1 MESPRKVLLVV
12 LAGVLLIAGAGWAVS
27 TRLRSP
33 ADEAAQRRPPRPS
46 LVTAPVERVRLTSTV
61 VVSGTLEYGSPLA
74 VTLAGVVGG
83 QDALQRATRAPR
95 PGRLNEGGLLMEV
108 NGRPVF
114 VFTGK
119 VPMHRTIVPG
129 AKGADVRQL
138 QRALRRLGHRA
149 PATGVFDRATVAAV
163 TRFYARKGYTAQQ
176 PTLEARQQ
184 RETLRKAVRTARETL
199 AAERR
204 ALDAGRDVLP
214 LKIRVSNAEA
224 DLKAA
229 ERALDRARRQRLT
242 PEEETRW
249 AAAEAAV
256 RAAEEKLLEAEQ
268 ALAEATRPPTA
279 PPTGPTTAP
288 TTAPTTTT
296 TAPLPGPAPTPP
308 ADTRLLELRVANA
321 RAELDAARAALDRLD
336 REAGEARTGRLEEL
350 SKTVRDRKEALRTAE
365 QALRQARHLSP
376 ARLKVAGAKEDLA
389 AAGALLAEFER
400 TYGTTVPPGEI
411 VFLPKLPVRLH
422 KAQVK
427 AGETVENTIATVT
440 GSSFVVAG
448 DVEAADADLLKEGMR
463 AVIET
468 ETGRTYPATL
478 TAIGERAAG
487 VAAKKKDGEQAA
499 GSEPVLITPASA
511 AGLKRWSGETVTA
524 RVTVGAT
531 GAQVLAVPSAAVVT
545 AADGRPRVQVEVAP
559 DQVREVEV
567 RTGLTADGKVEVTG
581 DLRAG
586 DRVVVGGA

>member
-1 MESPRKVLLVV
+1 MKSPRKVLLIV
-12 LAGVLLIAGAGWAVS
+12 LAGVLVIAGAGWAVS

-33 ADEAAQRRPPRPS
+33 ADEAALRRPPRPS
-46 LVTAPVERVRLTSTV
+46 LVTAPVERVKLTSTV

-95 PGRLNEGGLLMEV
+95 PGRLREGGLLMEV

-114 VFTGK
+114 VLTGK

-129 AKGADVRQL
+129 AKGADVTQL
-138 QRALRRLGHRA
+138 QRALRRLGHR
-149 PATGVFDRATVAAV
+149 PPVTGVFDRATVAAV

-214 LKIRVSNAEA
+214 LKTRMSNAEA

-229 ERALDRARRQRLT
+229 ERALDRAVRQRLT

-249 AAAEAAV
+249 GAAEAAV

-279 PPTGPTTAP
+279 APTAP
-288 TTAPTTTT
+288 TAGPTPTT
-296 TAPLPGPAPTPP
+296 TAPSPGPAPTPP
-308 ADTRLLELRVANA
+308 ADTRLPELRVANA
-321 RAELDAARAALDRLD
+321 RAELDAARAALDRLE
-336 REAGEARTGRLEEL
+336 REAGEARTGRLEEAR
-350 SKTVRDRKEALRTAE
+350 KTVRDRKEALRTAE

-400 TYGTTVPPGEI
+400 TYGTTIPPGEI

-422 KAQVK
+422 KTQVK
-427 AGETVENTIATVT
+427 AGETVEKAVAIVT

-448 DVEAADADLLKEGMR
+448 AVEAADADLLKEGMR

-487 VAAKKKDGEQAA
+487 VAARQKDDGEQEA
-499 GSEPVLITPASA
+499 GSEPVLITPSSA

-559 DQVREVEV
+559 DQVKEVEV

-586 DRVVVGGA
+586 DRVVVGGV